1 VSERSLAK
9 LSELCHKLLMA
20 RTETAKPRIDK
31 AAIELFTRVGV
42 DAATTKEI
50 AALAGVSEGA
60 IYRHY
65 RSKDELAV
73 TLFMGVH
80 RRLSSLVLEAAEG
93 ATGIDAKAAAIVAA
107 YCQVADEDW
116 PLFAFHLLT
125 IHRFLPYYQEDGRD
139 PVSVVEN
146 ILKRAMMDCELEPAD
161 PRVVAAMAIGAIVQ
175 TAQNKAYGRIDNPMG
190 SHAPLMI
197 RAVQAILHVR

>member
-1 VSERSLAK
+1 MTRAVSAK
-9 LSELCHKLLMA
+9 SK
-20 RTETAKPRIDK
+20 IDE
-31 AAIELFTRVGV
+31 AAIALFTRVGV

-73 TLFMGVH
+73 GLFMGVH
-80 RRLSSLVLEAAEG
+80 RRLSTLVAEAAAG
-93 ATGIDAKAAAIVAA
+93 AEGIDAKAAAVVAA

-116 PLFAFHLLT
+116 PLFVFHLLS

-146 ILKRAMMDCELEPAD
+146 LLKRAMMDCELPPAD
-161 PRVVAAMAIGAIVQ
+161 PRVLAAMAIGAIVQ
-175 TAQNKAYGRIDNPMG
+175 TAQNKAYGRIDNPMS
-190 SHAPLMI
+190 SHAPLMT
-197 RAVQAILHVR
+197 RAVQAILHAR